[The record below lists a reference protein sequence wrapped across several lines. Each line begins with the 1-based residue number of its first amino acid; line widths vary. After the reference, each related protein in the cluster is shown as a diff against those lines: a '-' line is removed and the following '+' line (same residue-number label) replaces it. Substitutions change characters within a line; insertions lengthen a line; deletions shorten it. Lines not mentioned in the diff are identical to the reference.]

1 MAAGRVSA
9 LMVAKPR
16 LGHRLCRASSPREFQ
31 EIVMYTV
38 IQRHTFDPGS
48 SAALSRNIAERFVP
62 LLRQAPG
69 FVAYYWLDTGAGTG
83 ASLCVFEDRVSAD
96 AALDLAAG
104 FIFEHL

>member
-1 MAAGRVSA
+1 
-9 LMVAKPR
+9 
-16 LGHRLCRASSPREFQ
+16 
-31 EIVMYTV
+31 MYTV

-48 SAALSRNIAERFVP
+48 SAALSRNITERFVP

-83 ASLCVFEDRVSAD
+83 ASLCVFEDRASAD

-104 FIFEHL
+104 FIFEHLAALAGMPDVIRGEVGVYANCGL